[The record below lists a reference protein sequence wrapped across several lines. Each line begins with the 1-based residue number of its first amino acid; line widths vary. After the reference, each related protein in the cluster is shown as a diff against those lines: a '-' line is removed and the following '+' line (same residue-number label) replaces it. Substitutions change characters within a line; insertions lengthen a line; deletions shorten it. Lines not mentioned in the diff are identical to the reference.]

1 MEVPLF
7 LQIPEFAKNT
17 VYEWSKEAF
26 MPKFRSIRPAV
37 SIEHRLATD
46 RQTDRQTHGVARLK
60 LTCPNLTEFSVHVTT
75 GSSNTSICVALFCD
89 YQATTT

>member
-1 MEVPLF
+1 VVSVLGSGAEGPRFKLKFRKNFLMEVPLF
-7 LQIPEFAKNT
+7 LQIPEFAKNA

-46 RQTDRQTHGVARLK
+46 RQTDRHRAIASAALARMA
-60 LTCPNLTEFSVHVTT
+60 SR
-75 GSSNTSICVALFCD
+75 G
-89 YQATTT
+89 